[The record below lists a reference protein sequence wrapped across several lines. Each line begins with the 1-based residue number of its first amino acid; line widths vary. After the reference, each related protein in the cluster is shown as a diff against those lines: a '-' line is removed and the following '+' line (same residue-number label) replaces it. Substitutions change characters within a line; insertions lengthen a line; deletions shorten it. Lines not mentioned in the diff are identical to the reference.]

1 MPQLLRD
8 TMQTCDKPRG
18 MEQGSSRVI
27 LSRCSKSRSSGLGQ
41 ERGKRE
47 ERVLSRLPMDKET
60 AQVAQVGGKKVEAM
74 DELDFTLNLT
84 R

>member
-1 MPQLLRD
+1 
-8 TMQTCDKPRG
+8 
-18 MEQGSSRVI
+18 
-27 LSRCSKSRSSGLGQ
+27 
-41 ERGKRE
+41 
-47 ERVLSRLPMDKET
+47 MDKET